1 MTKVLC
7 VTLPRQPDALFEIL
21 YPYAT
26 PERKLRADR
35 YRYREDGL
43 RCLVAGELLRR
54 TVERELGITEF
65 QIVTES
71 GGKPRIAGHED
82 FHFNLSHSGAHV
94 AIAWGS
100 TPVGLDVQQMDP
112 RVKQDR
118 MAKRCFTL
126 DEQEYIQQV
135 SEKAME
141 RFYQV
146 WTGKESYLK
155 YLGTGLQKSLSS
167 FSILAPGIAPMLQTR
182 FLQDGYC
189 LTLCTP
195 DPDFVF
201 NWITNLF
208 YEKNRWEE

>member
-7 VTLPRQPDALFEIL
+7 VTLPQQPDALFEAL
-21 YPYAT
+21 YPQAD
-26 PERKLRADR
+26 PDRKIRADR

-54 TVERELGITEF
+54 TVRRELGITEF

-71 GGKPRIAGHED
+71 NGKPRVAGYDD
-82 FHFNLSHSGAHV
+82 FHFNLSHSGRHV

-100 TPVGLDVQQMDP
+100 TPVGVDVQRMDP
-112 RVKQDR
+112 KVKQER

-126 DEQEYIQQV
+126 DEQEFILQTQ
-135 SEKAME
+135 EEAME
-141 RFYQV
+141 RFYRV

-167 FSILAPGIAPMLQTR
+167 FSIFAPEIALLLKTR
-182 FLQDGYC
+182 YLQDGYC
-189 LTLCTP
+189 VTLCSS
-195 DPDFVF
+195 DPDCVF
-201 NWITNLF
+201 EWD
-208 YEKNRWEE
+208 YESFI